1 MSNNAPKVAFTHPGK
16 HGDCIYALPTV
27 KKLCEML
34 GTTADFYTS
43 EYCAPLK
50 PLFEYQSYIDHFY
63 VSPNYVIERMDL
75 GVQPYYVPVDRSLYY
90 KVWHLGFRHVPD
102 EAIHKFIG
110 HSVGIEVDDP
120 VYEVPGYGS
129 ALKMPYITISSRG
142 ETSYA
147 DLFREVIRSDPM
159 RFVIVGGKGEYLG
172 EGIDATGLDY
182 LQTASIIGFSIGFIG
197 IMSSQLCLANGFN
210 IPKVIP
216 HDGHS
221 WDMNHVIYS
230 DLHHYLVNPTKEQ
243 ILGVFDAVLQ
253 ND

>member
-1 MSNNAPKVAFTHPGK
+1 MTNYEPKLAFTHPGK
-16 HGDCIYALPTV
+16 HGDAIYALPTI

-34 GTTADFYTS
+34 QMQADFYTS

-50 PLFEYQSYIDHFY
+50 SLFEYQSYIDHFY
-63 VSPNYVIERMDL
+63 VSPNYVIERMDM
-75 GVQPYYVPVDRSLYY
+75 GVQPYYVPVDRSLYH
-90 KVWHLGFRHVPD
+90 KVWHLGFRFVPD

-120 VYEVPGYGS
+120 CYEVPEIILPTDDYYVV
-129 ALKMPYITISSRG
+129 APRG

-147 DLFREVIRSDPM
+147 QLFREVVRTDPNQ
-159 RFVIVGGKGEYLG
+159 FVIVGGSGDYIG
-172 EGIDATGLDY
+172 WGLDY
-182 LQTASIIGFSIGFIG
+182 TGEDYLTTGAIIAKSKGFIG

-221 WDMNHVIYS
+221 WDLRHIITS
-230 DLHHYLVNPTKEQ
+230 PLHHYLVNPTAE
-243 ILGVFDAVLQ
+243 DVL
-253 ND
+253 NALL